1 MRTQMCLSACV
12 RTRIIRGQRVAMTKP
27 SISIAPPLRAG
38 SRTQRKGN
46 ADRDVR
52 CRLTTKPKVCDNA
65 LAGETS
71 CSSAALSNHNDG
83 Q

>member
-12 RTRIIRGQRVAMTKP
+12 RTRIIKGRVAMTKP

-46 ADRDVR
+46 ADRDVKR
-52 CRLTTKPKVCDNA
+52 RLTKEPRVCDNT

-71 CSSAALSNHNDG
+71 CSSAELSDQNDG